1 MDLKRYIRN
10 VVDFPQ
16 PGIVFRDI
24 TPLLLNQ
31 ESFRYCVKAFSERS
45 KAISP
50 DLIVGIESRGFNFGS
65 ALAYEMKLPFVPIRK
80 PGKLPFSVEEV
91 EYELEYG
98 SDIVQIHSDALKPH
112 QRVVLVDDLIATGG
126 TIQASRVLVEKM
138 GGEVV
143 GINSVILLKEICPP
157 KILQDEALFYLVDF

>member
-16 PGIVFRDI
+16 PGIIFRDI

-31 ESFRYCVKAFSERS
+31 ESFRYCVKEFSERS

-50 DLIVGIESRGFNFGS
+50 DLIVGIESRGFIFGS
-65 ALAYEMKLPFVPIRK
+65 ALAYEMNLPFVPIRK
-80 PGKLPFSVEEV
+80 PGKLPFSVEEL

-98 SDIVQIHSDALKPH
+98 SDIIQIHSDALKPH

-126 TIQASRVLVEKM
+126 TIEASRVLVEKM
-138 GGEVV
+138 GVEVV
-143 GINSVILLKEICPP
+143 GINAVIVLKEICPS